1 MSDWYHAFTDAVNK
15 ITIKSVVD
23 SPGRMLLLSLGL
35 FLLAAIFVSQVWILI
50 FFAVVVGVILVMI
63 LVSYFY
69 CLFTNPDLLRSED
82 YNIRKQSIE
91 VLGDKDNYL
100 PIDSKHLA
108 SIANPYSE
116 VKQIEAEVIADED

>member
-1 MSDWYHAFTDAVNK
+1 MSDWYQIFTNAVNK

-35 FLLAAIFVSQVWILI
+35 FLIAAIFVSQLWILI
-50 FFAVVVGVILVMI
+50 FFAAVAGLILLMI
-63 LVSYFY
+63 IISYFY

-100 PIDSKHLA
+100 PIDSKHLV
-108 SIANPYSE
+108 SIANPY
-116 VKQIEAEVIADED
+116 VDTKLIETEGNADEN

>member
-1 MSDWYHAFTDAVNK
+1 MSDWYQTFTNAVNK

-23 SPGRMLLLSLGL
+23 SPGRMLLLTLGL
-35 FLLAAIFVSQVWILI
+35 FLLVAIFVSQLWIQI
-50 FFAVVVGVILVMI
+50 FFAAVAGIILIMI
-63 LVSYFY
+63 IVSYFY

-108 SIANPYSE
+108 SIANPYPE
-116 VKQIEAEVIADED
+116 VKQIEMEEIADEN

>member
-1 MSDWYHAFTDAVNK
+1 MSDWYQAFTNAVNK
-15 ITIKSVVD
+15 ITIRSVVD

-35 FLLAAIFVSQVWILI
+35 FLIAAIFVSQLWILI
-50 FFAVVVGVILVMI
+50 FFAAVAGVILLMI
-63 LVSYFY
+63 VISFFY
-69 CLFTNPDLLRSED
+69 CLFKNPDLLRSED